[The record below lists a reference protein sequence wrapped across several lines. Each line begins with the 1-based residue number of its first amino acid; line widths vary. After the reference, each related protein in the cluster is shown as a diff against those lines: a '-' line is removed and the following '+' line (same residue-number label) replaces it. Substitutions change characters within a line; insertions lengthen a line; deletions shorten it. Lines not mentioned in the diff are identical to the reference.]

1 MLPSKALEDAV
12 NEFMKLPGIGRKTAL
27 RLVLH
32 LLKSEKTETER
43 FGTTMIR
50 LCNEIKF
57 CRNCHNISETE
68 LCNICSDQRRDSS
81 LICVVEDIR
90 DVLAI
95 ENTGQYRG
103 IYHLLGGIISPM
115 EGIGPSDLN
124 VESLVDRV
132 RLGNVNEVIMALRTT
147 MEGDT
152 TLFYISKRLREF
164 NIHLTSLARGVAI
177 GDELEYTD
185 EVTLG
190 RSLLNRVP
198 YDLKTG

>member
-32 LLKSEKTETER
+32 LLKSEKTDTER
-43 FGTTMIR
+43 FGSTMIR
-50 LCNEIKF
+50 LCHEIKY
-57 CRNCHNISETE
+57 CRQCHNISETE
-68 LCNICSDQRRDSS
+68 LCNICADHRRDASV
-81 LICVVEDIR
+81 ICLVEDIR

-103 IYHLLGGIISPM
+103 LYHLLGGIISPM

-124 VESLVDRV
+124 VESLVERV
-132 RLGNVNEVIMALRTT
+132 RQGNITEVIMALRTT

-164 NIHLTSLARGVAI
+164 NINLTSLARGVAI

-190 RSLLNRVP
+190 RSILHRLP
-198 YDLKTG
+198 YELKSS

>member
-32 LLKSEKTETER
+32 LLKSEKADTER
-43 FGTTMIR
+43 FGDTMIR
-50 LCNEIKF
+50 LCNEIKY
-57 CRNCHNISETE
+57 CRQCHNISETE
-68 LCNICSDQRRDSS
+68 LCNICSDHRRDTS
-81 LICVVEDIR
+81 LICLVEDIR

-103 IYHLLGGIISPM
+103 VYHLLGGIISPM
-115 EGIGPSDLN
+115 EGIGPADLN
-124 VESLVDRV
+124 VESLLERV
-132 RLGNVNEVIMALRTT
+132 RTGNVNEVIMALRTT

-152 TLFYISKRLREF
+152 TIYYISKRLREF
-164 NIHLTSLARGVAI
+164 NVSISSLARGVAI

-190 RSLLNRVP
+190 RSILNRLP

>member
-1 MLPSKALEDAV
+1 MLPSRAIEDAV

-32 LLKSEKTETER
+32 LLKSESSETER
-43 FGTTMIR
+43 FGSTMIR
-50 LCNEIKF
+50 LCHEIKY
-57 CRNCHNISETE
+57 CLQCHNICETD
-68 LCNICSDQRRDSS
+68 LCNICADQKRDNS
-81 LICVVEDIR
+81 LICLVEDIR

-103 IYHLLGGIISPM
+103 VYHLLGGIISPM
-115 EGIGPSDLN
+115 EGIGPADLN
-124 VESLVDRV
+124 VESLVERV
-132 RLGNVNEVIMALRTT
+132 RTGNVNEVIMALRTT

-152 TLFYISKRLREF
+152 TIYYISRRLREF
-164 NIHLTSLARGVAI
+164 NVNISSLARGVAI

-190 RSLLNRVP
+190 RSILNRLP

>member
-32 LLKSEKTETER
+32 LLKSEKTETAR
-43 FGTTMIR
+43 FGATMIR
-50 LCNEIKF
+50 LCNEIKY
-57 CRNCHNISETE
+57 CKNCHNISETE
-68 LCNICSDQRRDSS
+68 LCNICSDQRRDNSV
-81 LICVVEDIR
+81 ICLVEDIR

-103 IYHLLGGIISPM
+103 VYHLLGGIISPM

-124 VESLVDRV
+124 VETLVDRV
-132 RLGNVNEVIMALRTT
+132 RQGNVNEVIMALRTT

-152 TLFYISKRLREF
+152 TIFYISKRLREF
-164 NIHLTSLARGVAI
+164 NIQISSLARGVAI

-190 RSLLNRVP
+190 RSLLNRIP

>member
-43 FGTTMIR
+43 FGATMIR
-50 LCNEIKF
+50 LCSEIKY
-57 CRNCHNISETE
+57 CKHCHNISETD
-68 LCNICSDQRRDSS
+68 LCNICSDTRRDNTV
-81 LICVVEDIR
+81 ICLVEDIR

-95 ENTGQYRG
+95 ENTGQFRG
-103 IYHLLGGIISPM
+103 VYHLLGGIISPM

-124 VESLVDRV
+124 VETLVDRV
-132 RLGNVNEVIMALRTT
+132 RQGTVSEVIMALRTT

-152 TLFYISKRLREF
+152 TIFYISKRLREF
-164 NIHLTSLARGVAI
+164 NIQLSSLARGVAI

-190 RSLLNRVP
+190 RSLLNRIP

>member
-1 MLPSKALEDAV
+1 MLPSKVLEDAV

-32 LLKSEKTETER
+32 LLKSEKADTER
-43 FGTTMIR
+43 FGDTMIR
-50 LCNEIKF
+50 LCNEIKY
-57 CRNCHNISETE
+57 CRQCHNISETE
-68 LCNICSDQRRDSS
+68 LCNICCDHRRDTS
-81 LICVVEDIR
+81 LICLVEDIR

-103 IYHLLGGIISPM
+103 VYHLLGGIISPM
-115 EGIGPSDLN
+115 EGIGPADLH
-124 VESLVDRV
+124 VESLIERV
-132 RLGNVNEVIMALRTT
+132 RTGNVNEVIMALRTT

-152 TLFYISKRLREF
+152 TIFYISKRLREF
-164 NIHLTSLARGVAI
+164 NVSISSLARGVAI

-190 RSLLNRVP
+190 RSILNRLP